1 MQNNLKVIYLPIA
14 EVVEYPNNARTHS
27 PSQVRQIAGSMLE
40 FGFTSPILIDKYKTI
55 IAGHGRVLGAQ
66 EIGLDVIPAIR
77 ADHLSPAQVRA
88 YRLADNKIAEN
99 AGWNDDL
106 LRIELDFLTSIDIDF
121 QVDLTGFSTTE
132 VDLRLGSDIIPS
144 SDDDVIELS
153 EPSTPVSQPG
163 DIWCLNRHKVFTGDC
178 RNPET
183 IDQLMDGEL
192 ASMVLSDPP
201 YNLKIDGV
209 VSGLGKTTHR
219 EFPVASGEL
228 SVDAFTEFLTD
239 SLQQSSRASVD
250 GALQYFYMDFRHM
263 GELLHA
269 GSVVYKQPIVNLCVW
284 KKTNAGMGSLYRS
297 QHELIF
303 IFKNGTA
310 PHQNNI
316 ELGKNGRYRTNIWE
330 YAGANSFGADRDE
343 SLAMHPTVKP
353 VQMLADAILDT
364 TCRGD
369 IIFDGFLGSGSTLIA
384 AERTG
389 RICHGVELDCAY
401 VDLVIRRWESISGE
415 RATLS
420 GTNMNIDQLAIE
432 RGISREV
439 TA

>member
-1 MQNNLKVIYLPIA
+1 
-14 EVVEYPNNARTHS
+14 
-27 PSQVRQIAGSMLE
+27 
-40 FGFTSPILIDKYKTI
+40 
-55 IAGHGRVLGAQ
+55 
-66 EIGLDVIPAIR
+66 
-77 ADHLSPAQVRA
+77 
-88 YRLADNKIAEN
+88 
-99 AGWNDDL
+99 
-106 LRIELDFLTSIDIDF
+106 
-121 QVDLTGFSTTE
+121 
-132 VDLRLGSDIIPS
+132 
-144 SDDDVIELS
+144 
-153 EPSTPVSQPG
+153 
-163 DIWCLNRHKVFTGDC
+163 
-178 RNPET
+178 
-183 IDQLMDGEL
+183 
-192 ASMVLSDPP
+192 
-201 YNLKIDGV
+201 
-209 VSGLGKTTHR
+209 
-219 EFPVASGEL
+219 
-228 SVDAFTEFLTD
+228 
-239 SLQQSSRASVD
+239 
-250 GALQYFYMDFRHM
+250 M

-364 TCRGD
+364 TGGGD
-369 IIFDGFLGSGSTLIA
+369 IVFDGFLGSGSTLIA

-389 RICHGVELDCAY
+389 RICYGVELDCAY
-401 VDLVIRRWESISGE
+401 VDVIIRRWESISGE
-415 RATLS
+415 RATLAV
-420 GTNMNIDQLAIE
+420 TDMNIDQLAIE

>member
-1 MQNNLKVIYLPIA
+1 M
-14 EVVEYPNNARTHS
+14 
-27 PSQVRQIAGSMLE
+27 
-40 FGFTSPILIDKYKTI
+40 
-55 IAGHGRVLGAQ
+55 
-66 EIGLDVIPAIR
+66 
-77 ADHLSPAQVRA
+77 
-88 YRLADNKIAEN
+88 
-99 AGWNDDL
+99 DL
-106 LRIELDFLTSIDIDF
+106 L
-121 QVDLTGFSTTE
+121 
-132 VDLRLGSDIIPS
+132 LGNDMVPS

-153 EPSTPVSQPG
+153 EPSTPVSQSG

-178 RNPET
+178 RNPDT
-183 IDQLMDGEL
+183 IDQLMNGEL
-192 ASMVLSDPP
+192 ANMVLSDPP

-239 SLQQSSRASVD
+239 GLQQSSRASVD

-263 GELLHA
+263 GELLYA

-310 PHQNNI
+310 PNKNNV

-330 YAGANSFGADRDE
+330 YAGANSFGVDRDE

-369 IIFDGFLGSGSTLIA
+369 IVFDGFLGSGSTLIA

-389 RICHGVELDCAY
+389 RVCYGVELDCAY
-401 VDLVIRRWESISGE
+401 VDVIIRRWESISVE

-420 GTNMNIDQLAIE
+420 GTGMNIDQLAIE
-432 RGISREV
+432 RGISQEV
-439 TA
+439 VA

>member
-1 MQNNLKVIYLPIA
+1 M
-14 EVVEYPNNARTHS
+14 
-27 PSQVRQIAGSMLE
+27 
-40 FGFTSPILIDKYKTI
+40 
-55 IAGHGRVLGAQ
+55 AGHGRILSAK

-77 ADHLSPAQVRA
+77 IDHLSPAQVRA

-106 LRIELDFLTSIDIDF
+106 LRIELEFLASIEIDF
-121 QVDLTGFSTTE
+121 NVDLTGFSTTE
-132 VDLRLGSDIIPS
+132 VDLLLGNDIVPS
-144 SDDDVIELS
+144 SDDDDVIELS

-163 DIWCLNRHKVFTGDC
+163 DIWCLKRHKVAAGDC
-178 RNPET
+178 RNPDT
-183 IDQLMDGEL
+183 IDQLMDGEH

-209 VSGLGKTTHR
+209 VSGLGRTKHR

-228 SVDAFTEFLTD
+228 SSEAFTEFLTD
-239 SLQQSSRASVD
+239 GLQQSSRASVD
-250 GALQYFYMDFRHM
+250 GALQYFCMDFRHM
-263 GELLHA
+263 GELLDA

-369 IIFDGFLGSGSTLIA
+369 IVFDGFLGSGSTLIA

-389 RICHGVELDCAY
+389 RICYGVELDCAY
-401 VDLVIRRWESISGE
+401 VDVIIRRWESISGE
-415 RATLS
+415 RATLA
-420 GTNMNIDQLAIE
+420 GTDMNIDQLAIE

>member
-14 EVVEYPNNARTHS
+14 EAIEYPNNARTHS
-27 PSQVRQIAGSMLE
+27 PFQVRQIARSILE
-40 FGFTSPILIDKYKTI
+40 NGFISPILVDKNGNV
-55 IAGHGRVLGAQ
+55 IAGHGRILGAR
-66 EIGLDVIPAIR
+66 EVGLDVIPAIR
-77 ADHLSPAQVRA
+77 VDHLSPAQVRA
-88 YRLADNKIAEN
+88 YRLADNKIASN

-121 QVDLTGFSTTE
+121 SVDLTGFATTE
-132 VDLRLGSDIIPS
+132 VDLLLGNDIVPS

-163 DIWCLNRHKVFTGDC
+163 DIWCLKRHRVIAGDC
-178 RNPET
+178 RNPDT
-183 IDQLMDGEL
+183 IDQLMNGEL
-192 ASMVLSDPP
+192 ASMVLTDPP

-209 VSGLGKTTHR
+209 VSGLGKTKHR

-228 SVDAFTEFLTD
+228 SVDAFTEFLTVG
-239 SLQQSSRASVD
+239 LQQSSRASVD
-250 GALQYFYMDFRHM
+250 GALQYFCMDFRHM
-263 GELLHA
+263 GELLDA

-353 VQMLADAILDT
+353 VQMLADAILDVT
-364 TCRGD
+364 QRGD
-369 IIFDGFLGSGSTLIA
+369 IVFDGFLGSGSTLIA

-389 RICHGVELDCAY
+389 RTCYGVELDCAY
-401 VDLVIRRWESISGE
+401 VDVIIRRWESISGE
-415 RATLS
+415 RATLA
-420 GTNMNIDQLAIE
+420 GTGINIDQLATE

>member
-1 MQNNLKVIYLPIA
+1 MQNKIKVIYLPIA
-14 EVVEYPNNARTHS
+14 EVVEYANNARTHS
-27 PSQVRQIAGSMLE
+27 PSQVRQIAGSILE
-40 FGFTSPILIDKYKTI
+40 NGFVSPILIDKDSNI
-55 IAGHGRVLGAQ
+55 ISGHDRILGAK

-77 ADHLSPAQVRA
+77 IDHLSPAQVRA
-88 YRLADNKIAEN
+88 YRLADNKIAAN
-99 AGWNDDL
+99 AGWDDEL
-106 LRIELDFLTSIDIDF
+106 LRVEISFLASIEIDF
-121 QVDLTGFSTTE
+121 NVDLTGFSTTE
-132 VDLRLGSDIIPS
+132 VDLLLGNDIVPP
-144 SDDDVIELS
+144 SDDDVIEQP
-153 EPSTPVSQPG
+153 EPTTPVSQPG
-163 DIWCLNRHKVFTGDC
+163 DLWCLNRHKVAAGDC
-178 RNPET
+178 RNPDT
-183 IDQLMDGEL
+183 IDQLKDGKL

-228 SVDAFTEFLTD
+228 SVVAFTEFLTD
-239 SLQQSSRASVD
+239 GLQQSSRASVD

-364 TCRGD
+364 TGGGD
-369 IIFDGFLGSGSTLIA
+369 IVFDGFLGSGSTLIA

-389 RICHGVELDCAY
+389 RICYGVELDCAY
-401 VDLVIRRWESISGE
+401 VDVIIRRWESISGE
-415 RATLS
+415 RATLA
-420 GTNMNIDQLAIE
+420 GTDMNIDQLAIE